1 MKQLAF
7 FLFLSFFSCFRAA
20 QDASYT
26 DFVKSFKEE
35 GSKKSVNFG
44 EIAFR
49 NSLPMTKQEALQF
62 VYDGDSSKLYCK
74 QEIFNMETEKTSGIS
89 TELYL
94 PSKCLKISTNDYILI
109 GYSEYSCQDPNEL
122 LKIILRLS
130 IVSNTYQVTDN
141 LIAYQGSDY
150 DFDRMGLISPTT
162 GNILLV
168 NVNQKNGKTDAFI
181 YQVNTKTLK
190 FEVVRES
197 LGVVGSTDNLLKLS
211 ERLGWESLF

>member
-1 MKQLAF
+1 MKHLVF
-7 FLFLSFFSCFRAA
+7 FLFVLFFSCFREA

-35 GSKKSVNFG
+35 VSKNSVNFG

-94 PSKCLKISTNDYILI
+94 PSKCLKISSNDYMLI
-109 GYSEYSCQDPNEL
+109 GYSEYRCQDPNEL

-130 IVSNTYQVTDN
+130 IVSNAYQVTDN

-150 DFDRMGLISPTT
+150 DFDTMGLISPTT

-168 NVNQKNGKTDAFI
+168 NVNQKNGKTDAFV

-190 FEVVRES
+190 FEILKES